1 MGFIERIKKISKK
14 IKEKIF
20 NSRTGLISLI
30 IVMIYLQR
38 KAYNKMERI
47 KLSYFLLLLSTK
59 KVVEVLVKKNEE
71 IEFLTT
77 YGDQWYKTDTSMLT
91 KDRLFKILK
100 AQPELVF
107 DSNITDNPYQISN
120 SSFR

>member
-1 MGFIERIKKISKK
+1 
-14 IKEKIF
+14 
-20 NSRTGLISLI
+20 
-30 IVMIYLQR
+30 
-38 KAYNKMERI
+38 MERI